1 MIFLSN
7 CFLILVGLTGV
18 CYCSITTVKET
29 SVKPGESISIPCL
42 YESKYEKHVKYL
54 CKGFYW
60 ATCSDVV
67 KTNKPDTS
75 GKFSVQ
81 DDKEQKTFT
90 LTINHVES
98 TDSDYWC
105 VVEIDGGADVG
116 EYFRLSVSG
125 TPALSVDN
133 QEIEGFL
140 GENITINCKFQ
151 NSGTEKWCK
160 LGGNCVTKL
169 SEFVDGTRVIF
180 KKNDTTYSVTMMG
193 LKQENSGWYWCV
205 KGQFQMPVYL
215 TVTGRPASTLKSVT
229 LMPVTM
235 NVTNVTQPSVKERM
249 DPTVFFISLGL
260 LIFIV
265 LVASF
270 VLFVLKCK
278 KTKKEPATEKTEV
291 GVVYSDVTF
300 KKKKTSEGIA
310 AVSDGNV
317 TYSSVVSFKQQD
329 RRVKQK

>member
-90 LTINHVES
+90 LNINHVES

-125 TPALSVDN
+125 T
-133 QEIEGFL
+133 
-140 GENITINCKFQ
+140 
-151 NSGTEKWCK
+151 
-160 LGGNCVTKL
+160 
-169 SEFVDGTRVIF
+169 
-180 KKNDTTYSVTMMG
+180 
-193 LKQENSGWYWCV
+193 
-205 KGQFQMPVYL
+205 L
-215 TVTGRPASTLKSVT
+215 TSVT

-265 LVASF
+265 LVALF

-310 AVSDGNV
+310 AESDGNV

>member
-7 CFLILVGLTGV
+7 CFLILVGLTGKRNRV

-60 ATCSDVV
+60 ATCSYVV

-81 DDKEQKTFT
+81 DDKEQKTVT

-125 TPALSVDN
+125 EYLFSPVFFCL
-133 QEIEGFL
+133 FF
-140 GENITINCKFQ
+140 NCK
-151 NSGTEKWCK
+151 SLMC
-160 LGGNCVTKL
+160 
-169 SEFVDGTRVIF
+169 
-180 KKNDTTYSVTMMG
+180 
-193 LKQENSGWYWCV
+193 
-205 KGQFQMPVYL
+205 QFWINELCFMQY
-215 TVTGRPASTLKSVT
+215 K
-229 LMPVTM
+229 
-235 NVTNVTQPSVKERM
+235 
-249 DPTVFFISLGL
+249 F
-260 LIFIV
+260 
-265 LVASF
+265 
-270 VLFVLKCK
+270 
-278 KTKKEPATEKTEV
+278 
-291 GVVYSDVTF
+291 
-300 KKKKTSEGIA
+300 
-310 AVSDGNV
+310 
-317 TYSSVVSFKQQD
+317 
-329 RRVKQK
+329 